1 MKKLRPREVTI
12 SSLLALCSKSVPGLS
27 SLELSG
33 RGKVRRDH
41 SEPFPLLW
49 VGHAEGIGPRG
60 K

>member
-1 MKKLRPREVTI
+1 MRKLRPRGVTI
-12 SSLLALCSKSVPGLS
+12 SRLLASYSKSVPGLRS
-27 SLELSG
+27 PEPSG

-41 SEPFPLLW
+41 SEPFLLLW